1 MAVLITD
8 EVPGFT
14 KEAYEGVHAVLD
26 AATREAPGFIF
37 HAAGPIDGGWQIT
50 EVWESQQ
57 DRDAFFEKYVTPLLP
72 ADAPRAN
79 TTMREI
85 VSYMTR

>member
-8 EVPGFT
+8 EIPGMT
-14 KEAYEGVHAVLD
+14 QEAYEGLHAVLD
-26 AATREAPGFIF
+26 GPSREASGFIF
-37 HAAGPIDGGWQIT
+37 HAAGPIDGGWQVT

-57 DRDAFFEKYVTPLLP
+57 DRDAFFEKYLTPLLP
-72 ADAPRAN
+72 ADAPRPN

-85 VSYMTR
+85 VSYTTR